1 MSLGE
6 ALLIAASLV
15 TMPAAL
21 KRPSPRLYR
30 NGGPCPRTR
39 HSLALM
45 ARPGGRSRAALRAL
59 TPRWLL
65 THPPPLSR
73 ASLLMF
79 SSMHIPY

>member
-30 NGGPCPRTR
+30 NGGPCPRP
-39 HSLALM
+39 SGASAS
-45 ARPGGRSRAALRAL
+45 ARP
-59 TPRWLL
+59 
-65 THPPPLSR
+65 
-73 ASLLMF
+73 
-79 SSMHIPY
+79 